1 MNIISYSIKKLCAI
15 TFHIDNQT
23 NCSEKRNQENQLRRK
38 LLISLAKIAGNQSNT
53 QSTKKPDAT
62 SFMFMKDKR
71 DKVNGDLIKLKC
83 RHVFSLSIQLVA
95 SNLCCLT
102 VYMICDGTQL
112 FDGVTYYI
120 HTFFVLR
127 SFKFKSDNVSS
138 MSKIAKCTC

>member
-1 MNIISYSIKKLCAI
+1 MCHHISYRQSNKLFGEEKSRESAKKEITDIISKDCWKPIEY
-15 TFHIDNQT
+15 
-23 NCSEKRNQENQLRRK
+23 
-38 LLISLAKIAGNQSNT
+38 
-53 QSTKKPDAT
+53 STKKPDAT

-112 FDGVTYYI
+112 FDGVYSHFLCSSLIVANSPLEVVTVWTI
-120 HTFFVLR
+120 
-127 SFKFKSDNVSS
+127 KSIIDSVFI
-138 MSKIAKCTC
+138 MHR

>member
-15 TFHIDNQT
+15 TYHTNSQT

-95 SNLCCLT
+95 RNLCCLT

-112 FDGVTYYI
+112 FDGVYS
-120 HTFFVLR
+120 HFLC
-127 SFKFKSDNVSS
+127 SS
-138 MSKIAKCTC
+138 LIVANN